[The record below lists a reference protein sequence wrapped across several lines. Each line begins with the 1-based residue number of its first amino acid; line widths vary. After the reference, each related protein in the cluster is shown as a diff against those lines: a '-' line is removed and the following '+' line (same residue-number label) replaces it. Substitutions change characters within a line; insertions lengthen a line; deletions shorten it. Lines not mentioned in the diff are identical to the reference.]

1 MSLKDFIPASWR
13 RKVYFVFALV
23 GLILTSVQVGVAT
36 AEIAQPLWLTVSFP
50 VYALWATA
58 VGFTAQGN
66 TSDEHEVSVDTVQ
79 LSEAT
84 QAEIKKF
91 AENDDN

>member
-13 RKVYFVFALV
+13 RKIYFVFALV

-36 AEIAQPLWLTVSFP
+36 AEIAQPIWLTVSFP

-66 TSDEHEVSVDTVQ
+66 TTDEAVVSIDTVK

-84 QAEIKKF
+84 QAEIKQLVL
-91 AENDDN
+91 DDQN